1 MKIVQFIYENSEI
14 EFELGK
20 NLMVNATEMAK
31 IFGKQVIAF
40 LRNDETKNF
49 ISECLKS
56 ENSHFLG
63 IKTEEDLFV
72 SKQKSGTWMH
82 RILALKFAA
91 WLNPAFEL
99 WVYITIDNLINQHF
113 KDEREALLMKL
124 GAKER
129 KEQKRKE
136 LKQLYGHIP
145 QLIEYFELEE
155 EEKEAERRRKKSIAA
170 QVQQLKLELN
180 FGNN

>member
-1 MKIVQFIYENSEI
+1 MQVVKFIYENSEI

-31 IFGKQVIAF
+31 IFDRKVEAF
-40 LRNDETKNF
+40 TRNENTILF

-56 ENSHFLG
+56 ENSRFLG
-63 IKTEEDLFV
+63 IKNEQDLII

-91 WLNPAFEL
+91 WLSPAFEL
-99 WVYITIDNLINQHF
+99 WVFVTIDNLINQYF
-113 KDEREALLMKL
+113 KDERDALLMKL

-129 KEQKRKE
+129 KEAKRRE

-145 QLIEYFELEE
+145 QLVEYFELEE
-155 EEKEAERRRKKSIAA
+155 VEKEAERRRKKSIAA
-170 QVQQLKLELN
+170 QVQQLKLQLHTT
-180 FGNN
+180 NN